1 MPVRIPRARPTEI
14 ATFGAA
20 GVAGFAPFYFILPGA
35 EERLA
40 HQTAVWAPRW
50 ERNISHFASPA
61 QRIAQRVEP
70 PVRRTTKRLDDK
82 LPLEKVALNINRRI
96 RYGFDKFEKFSRN
109 GKE

>member
-1 MPVRIPRARPTEI
+1 MPVRIPKARPTEI

-20 GVAGFAPFYFILPGA
+20 GVAGFAPFYFMLPGA

-61 QRIAQRVEP
+61 ERLAQRVEP
-70 PVRRTTKRLDDK
+70 PINRAVKRIDNK
-82 LPLEKVALNINRRI
+82 LPLEKAALNVDRRI
-96 RYGFDKFEKFSRN
+96 KYGLQKFDKFKQQ
-109 GKE
+109 